1 MEVFMSILILLAE
14 IAEISEEKGF
24 GFNGNILETN
34 ILNLAVV
41 LAIVI
46 SFVGD
51 ALRSL
56 LENRKQTIVNNLEE
70 AEKKS
75 SEARERLSQAKAQL
89 EQSKNKAVEIR
100 QQGLVT
106 AEQEKKQ
113 CIRQT
118 AEDIARLEDL
128 KSQTLR
134 VQQQKAIAQVSQQVI
149 SLAITQVKEKLKK
162 KLNAPFHDSVN
173 NFNIVLFTNYKE
185 KSAY

>member
-1 MEVFMSILILLAE
+1 MEVNMSILILLAE
-14 IAEISEEKGF
+14 ISTEKGF

-56 LENRKQTIVNNLEE
+56 LENRKQTIVSNLEE

-75 SEARERLSQAKAQL
+75 KEARERLTQAKNQL
-89 EQSKNKAVEIR
+89 EEARKKALEIR
-100 QQGLVT
+100 KQGLIT

-118 AEDIARLEDL
+118 EDDIARLEDL
-128 KSQTLR
+128 KSQTLQ

-149 SLAITQVKEKLKK
+149 ALAINQVREKLNTR
-162 KLNAPFHDSVN
+162 LNGPFHDSVN
-173 NFNIVLFTNYKE
+173 NFNIVLFTNYKGKKE
-185 KSAY
+185 A